1 MYEGMIEYIIAGMK
15 RWMEGCLLL
24 KCLDMQGPRLVP
36 TASL

>member
-1 MYEGMIEYIIAGMK
+1 MDEGMMEHIIAGMT